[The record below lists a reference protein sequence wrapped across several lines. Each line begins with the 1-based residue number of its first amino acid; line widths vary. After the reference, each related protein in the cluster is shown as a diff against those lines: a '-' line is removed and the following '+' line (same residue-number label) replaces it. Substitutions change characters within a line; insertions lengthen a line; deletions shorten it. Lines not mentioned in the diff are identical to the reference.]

1 LANTLSDTRWKTTA
15 QTYDFANKG
24 LSIIQNPKTLDAIAN
39 GYAQVQWENSLDQ
52 TTPGLSSALDF
63 KSRASTITSVDQ
75 ILGDAT
81 FRRVVTTAFGLPQQ
95 IAFQPL
101 QTQEQ
106 AISTRLDVKQFR
118 NPTFIDNLTK
128 QYLIAN
134 AENNSGTST
143 STSSSAGSLLSL
155 FA

>member
-1 LANTLSDTRWKTTA
+1 
-15 QTYDFANKG
+15 
-24 LSIIQNPKTLDAIAN
+24 
-39 GYAQVQWENSLDQ
+39 
-52 TTPGLSSALDF
+52 
-63 KSRASTITSVDQ
+63 
-75 ILGDAT
+75 
-81 FRRVVTTAFGLPQQ
+81 VTTAFGLPQQ